1 MFWDR
6 RHGPLRCERLTKPT
20 MPCNDAPNPRAR
32 NRSGCAAAILVA
44 VAPRA
49 AAASACSLPAA
60 FPRRHGRPH
69 GHDPR
74 QPRRRDPGPR
84 EAHHEAADGGRAA
97 HARVL
102 GEDGVQP
109 RRGPE
114 ALQQDLRH
122 APGREPAQALR
133 ALRQGPAGQALRGR
147 QRGLRRRA
155 HQLERLRRV
164 EDAGALRA
172 LRRGLLRRAQP
183 PGGRHHDRV
192 GHEGH
197 VGRDGRPPA
206 RHRNGRSS

>member
-1 MFWDR
+1 MHPIHELETD
-6 RHGPLRCERLTKPT
+6 
-20 MPCNDAPNPRAR
+20 
-32 NRSGCAAAILVA
+32 
-44 VAPRA
+44 RA
-49 AAASACSLPAA
+49 ARQPSSSRSRRGPRRPRRALEAA

-84 EAHHEAADGGRAA
+84 QAHHEAADGGRAA
-97 HARVL
+97 HARML

-133 ALRQGPAGQALRGR
+133 ALRQGPAGPALRGR

-172 LRRGLLRRAQP
+172 LRRGLLRRAQS
-183 PGGRHHDRV
+183 PGGRHQGSTRERNSQLHK
-192 GHEGH
+192 GSFL
-197 VGRDGRPPA
+197 GRFPLVSADFWTSDHLA
-206 RHRNGRSS
+206 ERSRSVDAFF